1 MVQDLSLFSDIGNPL
16 MLGGYAI
23 LAPLL
28 FFFPLGAPH
37 YQMKAEKE
45 RLISRISQKEKMLF
59 EELIRADFQN
69 ANLENGVKIFEKLEE
84 TRNNL
89 IQTIPV
95 WPFNFKSIEAFLGM
109 IVIPLLPSFL
119 SLIVNFFI

>member
-1 MVQDLSLFSDIGNPL
+1 
-16 MLGGYAI
+16 
-23 LAPLL
+23 
-28 FFFPLGAPH
+28 
-37 YQMKAEKE
+37 MKAEKE

-59 EELIRADFQN
+59 EELIHADFQN
-69 ANLENGVKIFEKLEE
+69 ANLENGIKIFEKLEE

-119 SLIVNFFI
+119 SLLVNFFIGINK